1 MDRQEIVAKVNAV
14 LVDEFQL
21 DADTVTAEAH
31 LFTDLELDS
40 LDAVDLIAALE
51 TTFGHRVSEDEAK
64 EVRTVGDVYV
74 LIENTA
80 KRIAGGA

>member
-1 MDRQEIVAKVNAV
+1 MERQEIVARVNAV
-14 LVDEFQL
+14 LVDEFEL
-21 DADTVTAEAH
+21 DADTVLPEAH

-64 EVRTVGDVYV
+64 EVRTVADVYDLV
-74 LIENTA
+74 ENTA
-80 KRIAGGA
+80 RRLADGA